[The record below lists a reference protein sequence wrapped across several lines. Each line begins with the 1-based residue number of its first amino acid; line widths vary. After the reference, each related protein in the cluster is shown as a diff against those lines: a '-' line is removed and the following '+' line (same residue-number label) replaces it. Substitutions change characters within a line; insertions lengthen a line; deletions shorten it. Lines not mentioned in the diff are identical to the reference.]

1 MPRPELF
8 QLVREDADARV
19 SFLAVTGEADRFRVD
34 AVTEA
39 IERIR
44 GDGRTVIVDVSA
56 ATYMDSSMLATLVA
70 ASEQSRRRGEAFA
83 IVCANDRL
91 RRSLRMKG
99 LETIFQV
106 ADDRDHA
113 LQLITAGDSPG
124 SA

>member
-1 MPRPELF
+1 MPRPEPF

-39 IERIR
+39 IQQIR

-56 ATYMDSSMLATLVA
+56 ATYLDSSMLATLVA
-70 ASEQSRRRGEAFA
+70 ASEQGRRRGEAFV

-91 RRSLRMKG
+91 RRSLRLKG

-106 ADDRDHA
+106 VDDRDHA
-113 LQLITAGDSPG
+113 LRLITAGDSTG
-124 SA
+124 TA